1 MSSPAVA
8 LTDRQPPAGGPE
20 LPADRLVPLPAEGRV
35 LTSARKVRWGEV
47 SMSGHARLDA
57 LGAFMADLASD
68 DHALLGLG
76 GEFPWVVLRVAFE
89 IGQPAAFLEDVTL
102 HTWCSALGLRWA
114 ERRVSM
120 GGVNGAS
127 IEGAILWVAFD
138 VDAGTS
144 VRVPSVYKTECG
156 PAALGRTVTS
166 TLQHAATVPDPAP
179 GTRRAVMPWAV
190 RAIDFDPFGHV
201 NNASAWAMVE
211 ELLPDR
217 PHLRGRVRH
226 EMEYHRPV
234 EPGHALALVVDDH
247 VDGAMSVWAIGAD
260 GDPSPG
266 AVYFSTRATRLSPA
280 E

>member
-1 MSSPAVA
+1 MSSPA
-8 LTDRQPPAGGPE
+8 LTHERDLPRGGPE

-35 LTSARKVRWGEV
+35 LTSTRKVRWGEV
-47 SMSGHARLDA
+47 SLSGHARLDA

-89 IGQPAAFLEDVTL
+89 VRQAAVFLEDVTL

-120 GGVNGAS
+120 RGVDGAS

-156 PAALGRTVTS
+156 SAALGRTVTS
-166 TLQHAATVPDPAP
+166 TLQHPAVLPDPAA
-179 GTRRAVMPWAV
+179 GARRSIRPWAL
-190 RAIDFDPFGHV
+190 RMTDFDPFGHV

-211 ELLPDR
+211 ELLGDR
-217 PHLRGRVRH
+217 PALRTHARH

-234 EPGHALALVVDDH
+234 EPGHVLCLVVDDEA
-247 VDGAMSVWAIGAD
+247 DGSVRTWAVGAD
-260 GDPSPG
+260 GDRSPG
-266 AVYFSTRATRLSPA
+266 AVYFSTRAQRLG
-280 E
+280 